1 MVKKGTCGLCQGGC
15 AVVYA
20 IENGKI
26 VKAEPDKESPKGRL
40 CPRGALVP
48 DILYGEERIKRPL
61 IRVGESGEGKFRE
74 CSWEEAVDKAAEL
87 LKKTADTYGGRSL
100 ASYYGRGILGLP
112 VTRLCGK
119 GDGSGKGKFLINLGS
134 VNDMNCASICNL
146 ASSTVTPG
154 TLMGLNTRMMV
165 QEIEESDYIISW
177 GKNSASDDGP
187 QVM

>member
-15 AVVYA
+15 AVVYT

-61 IRVGESGEGKFRE
+61 LRVGERGEGKFRE
-74 CSWEEAVDKAAEL
+74 CSWEEAIDKAAEL

-112 VTRLCGK
+112 VTACPAGVT
-119 GDGSGKGKFLINLGS
+119 GSLFALRYEKDS
-134 VNDMNCASICNL
+134 VYA
-146 ASSTVTPG
+146 A
-154 TLMGLNTRMMV
+154 
-165 QEIEESDYIISW
+165 EIFAMTTIISIVTVPF
-177 GKNSASDDGP
+177 S
-187 QVM
+187 MLFC